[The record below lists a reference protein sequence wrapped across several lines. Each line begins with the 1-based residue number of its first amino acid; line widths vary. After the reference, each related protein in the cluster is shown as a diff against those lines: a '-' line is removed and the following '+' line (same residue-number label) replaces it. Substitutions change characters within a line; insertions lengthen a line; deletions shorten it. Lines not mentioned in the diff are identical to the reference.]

1 MTCHK
6 LLSPRQQFS
15 VLVIILLMLSKPVDY
30 LETIVC
36 TDMMRNLFAGSHTA
50 ENIKTHF
57 YETVLTEYDIR
68 QKISYV
74 ISDNA
79 ANMKKA
85 FTITFHDQPDNLAIP
100 AVDVDDPDLWADHD
114 DVAANLEG
122 MCRLSCFAHSLQL
135 VIGDGIKDTKSIN
148 CALAKASKLSSTLH
162 TSSTFKDLFEKEFGQ
177 ASIPQQSTTRWNSL
191 LLQIQS
197 VLKLDPD
204 KLEKVMLESR
214 KMELKLTA
222 REREQLSQLVYILEP
237 FLEATL
243 ITQGDQV
250 GNRKK

>member
-1 MTCHK
+1 MMCK
-6 LLSPRQQFS
+6 LL
-15 VLVIILLMLSKPVDY
+15 V
-30 LETIVC
+30 
-36 TDMMRNLFAGSHTA
+36 GSHTG

-57 YETVLTEYDIR
+57 YETVLTKFNIR

-85 FTITFHDQPDNLAIP
+85 FTVTFHDQQDDLAIP

-114 DVAANLEG
+114 EVATNLGG

-191 LLQIQS
+191 LLQIQA
-197 VLKLDPD
+197 VLKLDQD
-204 KLEKVMLESR
+204 KLEKVLQESR
-214 KMELKLTA
+214 KVELRLTA
-222 REREQLSQLVYILEP
+222 REREQLLQLVYLLEP

-243 ITQGDQV
+243 ITQGDKV
-250 GNRKK
+250 GNSKQKHK